1 MLEAVWSGLLLDIV
15 WDGVVVVGGEVL
27 GGALRHA
34 LALQIHVVVQ
44 VVGGGGLGLVV
55 LLV

>member
-1 MLEAVWSGLLLDIV
+1 MLEAVWSGLWLDVV

-34 LALQIHVVVQ
+34 SALQIHVVVQ